1 MRTIRILNT
10 TMLQDSIM
18 ISLSVSMY
26 KIIYD
31 RTRLYDMLRAC
42 YNRKIMHAL
51 SVIVNDCIY
60 GNEY

>member
-1 MRTIRILNT
+1 
-10 TMLQDSIM
+10 MLQDSIM